1 MDIRNIDKNFIV
13 EKITEKN
20 ITFYDANDSRF
31 SLHGGY
37 YSNEDKKYRRLDRKT
52 AKNVN
57 DGVYVLAE
65 HTSGIRLRFSTN
77 SPFIAIRASLS
88 KIIPMHH
95 MPLTGQSS
103 FGLVVNG
110 ISKKTFTV
118 TIDDV
123 NRSYKDETF
132 FENII
137 YLSDADFK
145 DIEIYFPLYNGV
157 NSLLIGLENTADIK
171 PYSKPYSIEKP
182 LLFYGSS
189 ITQGGCA
196 SKPDNQYSAIIAKK
210 LNADFINLGFSGS
223 AKGEDAISNYI
234 LSLSPSVF
242 IYDYDH
248 NAPSVE
254 HLKNTHEKLFLNFR
268 KNHKDTPVIMIS
280 KPDFHNDSVSENI
293 LRREVVYSTYK
304 NAINNGDKNVYFI
317 DGETLFTDV
326 DYDYCTVDGCHPNDL
341 GFYRMAT
348 AILPVVKKALKID

>member
-1 MDIRNIDKNFIV
+1 MDIRNIDKNFII
-13 EKITEKN
+13 EKITENN
-20 ITFYDANDSRF
+20 ITFYDANDDRF

-37 YSNEDKKYRRLDRKT
+37 YSYEDKKYRRLDKELARK
-52 AKNVN
+52 VN
-57 DGVYVLAE
+57 DGVFVLAE
-65 HTSGIRLRFSTN
+65 HTSGIRVRFSTN

-88 KIIPMHH
+88 KVIPMQH
-95 MPLTGQSS
+95 MPLTGQAS
-103 FGLVVNG
+103 FGLVVDG
-110 ISKKTFTV
+110 LSKKTFSV
-118 TIDDV
+118 TFDDV
-123 NRSYKDETF
+123 HKSSKDETF

-137 YLSDADFK
+137 YLNNTDFN

-157 NSLLIGLENTADIK
+157 NSLLIGVKDNSEIK
-171 PYSKPYSIEKP
+171 PYSKPYSIDKP

-223 AKGEDAISNYI
+223 AKGEDAISDYI
-234 LSLSPSVF
+234 SSLNPSVF

-248 NAPSVE
+248 NAPTVE

-268 KNHKDTPVIMIS
+268 KNHKNTPVIMIS
-280 KPDFHNDSVSENI
+280 KPDFHNDNVSENV
-293 LRREVVYSTYK
+293 LRREIVYSTYK
-304 NAINNGDKNVYFI
+304 NAVENGDKNVYFI
-317 DGETLFTDV
+317 DGETLFTAV

-348 AILPVVKKALKID
+348 SILPFIKKALKIK